1 MGRKKKKSNMYW
13 TQEHEDAIVK
23 FLKSQEAGKQDDRLF
38 TTVIYPAIV
47 KLTEN
52 ILFTYRLSIPSED
65 PQDQI
70 ADAISFLYGKLDKF
84 KPAKGKRAF
93 GYYGTIV
100 KHYLMGKKIKWTKMQ
115 AKMSDISNLVG
126 IEEQFETLN
135 VTPEIEEHYESTVFM
150 LDYLSSE
157 IKSELST
164 DISYPINTY
173 LVGDAVVY
181 LLEHYTSIHINNK
194 NQAYFLLRE
203 MTGLSSKEITKA
215 LVDVK
220 DIYGITMKKFK

>member
-13 TQEHEDAIVK
+13 TQEHEDAIVA
-23 FLKSQEAGKQDDRLF
+23 FLESQEAGKQNDRLF
-38 TTVIYPAIV
+38 ETVIYPAFL

-52 ILFTYRLSIPSED
+52 ILFTYRLSIPDED
-65 PQDQI
+65 PNDQI
-70 ADAISFLYGKLDKF
+70 ADAISFLYGKMDKF
-84 KPAKGKRAF
+84 IPAKGKRAF

-115 AKMSDISNLVG
+115 IKMSDISELVG
-126 IEEQFETLN
+126 FEEQYENLN
-135 VTPEIEEHYESTVFM
+135 VTPEIEDHYESTVFL
-150 LDYLSSE
+150 LDYLSTE
-157 IKSELST
+157 IKEEFSR
-164 DISYPINTY
+164 DISYPFNTY

-203 MTGLSSKEITKA
+203 MTGLNSKEITKA

-220 DIYGITMKKFK
+220 DVYGLTMKKFK